1 MVASTDLIGAAML
14 QELVFSLICTGA
26 GSFVT
31 YDGGQAVV
39 NGDLITSTGSAR
51 RAERADRAYIE
62 VNGETV
68 RIKPPASIVPNLSG
82 RGDDGWRTM
91 SEVSIT
97 QREIRGRFSLNWINK
112 PAVVVNRMTGEVI
125 ISGGDILAGSAGF
138 VGDCERVRTDP
149 LF

>member
-1 MVASTDLIGAAML
+1 ML

-31 YDGGQAVV
+31 YDGGQAMV
-39 NGDLITSTGSAR
+39 NGELIASPNNAR
-51 RAERADRAYIE
+51 RAERADRAYLE
-62 VNGETV
+62 VNDETV
-68 RIKPPASIVPNLSG
+68 RIKPPGSIVPTLSG

-97 QREIRGRFSLNWINK
+97 EREIRGRFSLNWINK
-112 PAVVVNRMTGEVI
+112 PTVVVNRMTGEMI
-125 ISGGDILAGSAGF
+125 ISGGDLLAGSAGF
-138 VGDCERVRTDP
+138 FGDCQRVRTDP